1 MIDKNIPSLGFREMH
16 PMQVEAIV
24 NFINLSINLA
34 VMTGDE
40 DIIQEIE
47 DAADDMVHILGGNGV
62 SIKVDVT

>member
-34 VMTGDE
+34 VITGDE

-47 DAADDMVHILGGNGV
+47 NAADDMVHILGGNGV